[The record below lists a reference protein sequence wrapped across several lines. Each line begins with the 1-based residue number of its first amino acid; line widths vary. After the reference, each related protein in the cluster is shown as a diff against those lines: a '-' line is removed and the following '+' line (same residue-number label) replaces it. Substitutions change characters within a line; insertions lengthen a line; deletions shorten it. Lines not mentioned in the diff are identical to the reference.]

1 MRTES
6 SPRPRP
12 SLRRPALSRISA
24 AVLTAAAAVAGAA
37 GGFAASA
44 PAARAAELAVTVED
58 VRSADGALLVS
69 VVRGAR
75 GFDGEDEPVA
85 RMMVRPIVP
94 AAKFSLDLPPGTYGI
109 RMFHALGGDGDL
121 NTNLIGIPSEPW
133 AFSNNAVGSFGPPKW
148 GKVRFE
154 VGGEPVAQSIRLNH

>member
-6 SPRPRP
+6 FPRLRA
-12 SLRRPALSRISA
+12 SLRRPAFSRFP
-24 AVLTAAAAVAGAA
+24 AVLLIAAAA

-69 VVRGAR
+69 VVRGAG

-85 RMMVRPIVP
+85 RVMVRPTVP

-109 RMFHALGGDGDL
+109 RMFHDLDEDGDL